1 MQHATRDQCCGFR
14 HRCMSEIVSR
24 RFNGMHNDRLAITP
38 HDTLVQ
44 QHFRSTLPYWE
55 QIYADRTVYGRIYQE
70 RARRAIAYLDR
81 VGLSSRPAVLEVG
94 CGPGVSPTAMAQ
106 KGFCGSAIDCVPEM
120 VDRTRAK
127 ARQAGLE
134 SRVFARV
141 GNIDSLPFPDAAFE
155 LVMVIGVSEWLVS
168 LTRPLAEIFRVLR
181 PRGHLIISADN
192 NWPLHEILDP
202 VVNPALKPIKRCIG
216 KLLRFAGLRSI
227 QPRFHAYSL
236 RD

>member
-1 MQHATRDQCCGFR
+1 
-14 HRCMSEIVSR
+14 
-24 RFNGMHNDRLAITP
+24 MHNDRLAITP

-94 CGPGVSPTAMAQ
+94 CGPGVITTAMAQ
-106 KGFCGSAIDCVPEM
+106 KGFCVSAIDCVPEM

-155 LVMVIGVSEWLVS
+155 LVVVIGVSEWLVS
-168 LTRPLAEIFRVLR
+168 LTRPLEEIFRVLR
-181 PRGHLIISADN
+181 TGGHLIISADN
-192 NWPLHEILDP
+192 KWRKSEDIRRRRRRGDH
-202 VVNPALKPIKRCIG
+202 VVASERSETDQRSRHRGSDTSGRLADRHVHPRPAQKTSQWRGRRNLPP
-216 KLLRFAGLRSI
+216 A
-227 QPRFHAYSL
+227 
-236 RD
+236 